1 MSNVTTSFLMSF
13 VATAGTARTK
23 DRYTLDQ
30 ILTIMLLKARKVK
43 AEAIAAAVG
52 HPKNSVTYK
61 CMWIAKQVAK
71 HGDNVLVELYKA
83 FSEVLPEGN
92 IEEIVQARVE
102 AFLGGD
108 TADESSDEESNDE
121 ESEEVAS

>member
-13 VATAGTARTK
+13 VATAGTTRTK

-30 ILTIMLLKARKVK
+30 ILTIILLRDRKEK
-43 AEAIAAAVG
+43 TETIAVAVG

-71 HGDNVLVELYKA
+71 HGDNVFVELYKE
-83 FSEVLPEGN
+83 FKEVLPEGDLAKI
-92 IEEIVQARVE
+92 IEARVTSY
-102 AFLGGD
+102 LGGD
-108 TADESSDEESNDE
+108 VA
-121 ESEEVAS
+121 SEEVEEEATEEQAS

>member
-30 ILTIMLLKARKVK
+30 ILTIMLLKDKK
-43 AEAIAAAVG
+43 AKSEEIAAAVG
-52 HPKNSVTYK
+52 HPKNSITYK

-71 HGDNVLVELYKA
+71 HGDNVLVELFKEFNVA
-83 FSEVLPEGN
+83 LPEGD
-92 IEEIVQARVE
+92 IEEVVQARVE
-102 AFLGGD
+102 AFLAPVE
-108 TADESSDEESNDE
+108 ADDD
-121 ESEEVAS
+121 EVASIDDEAQDAAS

>member
-13 VATAGTARTK
+13 VSGGTAKTK

-30 ILTIMLLKARKVK
+30 ILTIILLRDRKEK
-43 AEAIAAAVG
+43 TETIAVAVG

-71 HGDNVLVELYKA
+71 HGDNVFVELYKE
-83 FSEVLPEGN
+83 FKEVLPEGDLAKI
-92 IEEIVQARVE
+92 IEARVE
-102 AFLGGD
+102 SYLGGD
-108 TADESSDEESNDE
+108 VA
-121 ESEEVAS
+121 SEEVEEEATEEQAS

>member
-13 VATAGTARTK
+13 VATAGTAKTK

-30 ILTIMLLKARKVK
+30 ILTIMLLKDKKVK

-61 CMWIAKQVAK
+61 CMWITKQVAK
-71 HGDNVLVELYKA
+71 HGDNVLAELYKEFGVA
-83 FSEVLPEGN
+83 LPEGD
-92 IEEIVQARVE
+92 IVEDVNARVE
-102 AFLGGD
+102 TFL
-108 TADESSDEESNDE
+108 AP
-121 ESEEVAS
+121 V

>member
-1 MSNVTTSFLMSF
+1 MSNVTTSFLMHF
-13 VATAGTARTK
+13 VATALSARTK